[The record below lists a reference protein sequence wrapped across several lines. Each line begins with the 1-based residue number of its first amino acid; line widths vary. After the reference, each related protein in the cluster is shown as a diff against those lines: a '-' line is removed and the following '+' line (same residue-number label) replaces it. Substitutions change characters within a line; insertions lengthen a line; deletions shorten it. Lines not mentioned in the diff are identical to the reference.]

1 MCLSQLCGCV
11 VPPFIP
17 LDVYYSY
24 AACGVLVTCLSGC
37 VLEGMGVACSSH
49 SLGRGGASIEGVGLH
64 LQGEIPLPRPC
75 QKGAGSSPFA
85 NTPNESWWPMLRG
98 VQWAAVTHTK
108 GMPGWVEDWTTW
120 DKVS

>member
-1 MCLSQLCGCV
+1 MVRSVHLLCQAV
-11 VPPFIP
+11 VASR
-17 LDVYYSY
+17 L
-24 AACGVLVTCLSGC
+24 L
-37 VLEGMGVACSSH
+37 CSSGKFLFLLTLH
-49 SLGRGGASIEGVGLH
+49 PIGGVIRTGLGRGGASIEGVGLH

-75 QKGAGSSPFA
+75 QKEAGSSPFA